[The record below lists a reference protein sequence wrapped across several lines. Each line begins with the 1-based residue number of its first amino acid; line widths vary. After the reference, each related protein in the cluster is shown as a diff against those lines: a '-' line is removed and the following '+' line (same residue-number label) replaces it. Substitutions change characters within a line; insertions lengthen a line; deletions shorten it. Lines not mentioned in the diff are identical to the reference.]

1 MILQTRCLCSG
12 RSSPR
17 IVLPFLRVRPPP
29 LVLLRKAH
37 TSKTSKRQYG
47 EITIPEI
54 DAKWL
59 GRWEDTPRTF
69 QSPSTSTK
77 PPYYV
82 LSMFPYPSGTLHMG
96 HLRVYTISDVVA
108 RYKHMKGFNVLHPM
122 GWDSF
127 GLPAENAAIERGVDP
142 AEWTDQN
149 IETMKTQLKRMGAR
163 FDWSRELRTSSPDF
177 YSGTQKLFLELYKEG
192 LAYRA
197 PALVN
202 WDPVD
207 QTVLANEQVAKDGT
221 SWRSGAKVEQKYL
234 EQWFFKITRNA
245 PFLRHSLESLR
256 GKWPDHVIRQ
266 QENWIGESS
275 GSRVKFPLMIADADG
290 SSHEDALK
298 IYTTRLDTIFGV
310 QFLALSVTHPLVQKF
325 SETDPELKAF
335 VDNIPNLPVGTKA
348 GYLLSNVK
356 AFNPILQETAEDGTL
371 LPAGNFDLPVFVA
384 PYVLGGL
391 GTSAVMGVPAH
402 DQRDF
407 DFWQENC
414 PEQPVR
420 FVIVQQGAKD
430 RMVEPRVV
438 TSTTNKIFAPGI
450 TKSFLNENC
459 GQYAGLNC
467 VVAHQQ
473 LFATLK
479 ERGMALPS
487 KRFRIRDWLISRQRF
502 WGTPIPIVHCGS
514 CGSVPV
520 KDEDL
525 PVLLPKITLT
535 GKGGSPL
542 KQAEE
547 WVKTTCP
554 KCGSPAERDTDTMDT
569 FVDSSWYFI
578 RFGMDPDPK
587 HNLMP
592 VDIYIGGVEHAIL
605 HLLYARFIS
614 NFLEKRTGD
623 SRYLE
628 PFRRLITQGMVHG
641 KTYQDPQ
648 TGKFLKPDEVD
659 VIEGGPAF
667 DKNTFVE
674 VDITYEKMSKSKYN
688 GVDPTECLNKHGLD
702 ATRAHILF
710 QAPVA
715 DILDW
720 DEAKIVG
727 MQRWLAK
734 VRTLAAR
741 AEVEVEFHRTTG
753 SYSKAIVAEDSDQ
766 AAADLMRELQSA
778 VAGVTSSME
787 DVYSLNTAISDLN
800 ILTNYIHGITPESV
814 GPEVYVLAV
823 ETLLKLMSPICPA
836 ISAECWEH
844 MHGPRS
850 LLEEQKWPEE
860 EQFEVK
866 EVKDS
871 VDIIVHVNGKYKLTL
886 RDQAIGWADEYD
898 VQEWVYDKVLET
910 EEGDRL
916 LSEREVKNV
925 IIVRA
930 KNLVNILTK

>member
-1 MILQTRCLCSG
+1 MILQTRCLCG
-12 RSSPR
+12 PSSPR
-17 IVLPFLRVRPPP
+17 IVLPFLRVRPP
-29 LVLLRKAH
+29 LILLRKAH
-37 TSKTSKRQYG
+37 TSKASKGQYG
-47 EITIPEI
+47 ETTISEI

-59 GRWEDTPRTF
+59 ARWEATPRTF
-69 QSPSTSTK
+69 QSPSVSTK

-149 IETMKTQLKRMGAR
+149 IETMRAQLKCMGAR

-234 EQWFFKITRNA
+234 EQWFFKITRHA
-245 PFLRHSLESLR
+245 PFLRHSLESLK
-256 GKWPDHVIRQ
+256 GQWPDHVIRQ
-266 QENWIGESS
+266 QEHWIGESS
-275 GSRVKFPLMIADADG
+275 GSRVKFPIRIADADG
-290 SSHEDALK
+290 SSHEDVLK

-310 QFLALSVTHPLVQKF
+310 QFLALSVTHPLVQKL
-325 SETDPELKAF
+325 SETDAELKAF
-335 VDNIPNLPVGTKA
+335 VDNIPNLPVGTKV
-348 GYLLSNVK
+348 GYRLPNVK
-356 AFNPILQETAEDGTL
+356 GFNPILQETAEDGTL

-414 PEQPVR
+414 HLEPVR
-420 FVIVQQGAKD
+420 FVIVQQGSKE
-430 RMVEPRVV
+430 RMVEPRFYTAASNRIVA
-438 TSTTNKIFAPGI
+438 TPGI
-450 TKSFLNENC
+450 SKGVLNENC
-459 GQYAGLNC
+459 GPYAGLNC
-467 VVAHQQ
+467 VIAHQQ
-473 LFATLK
+473 LFAILK

-487 KRFRIRDWLISRQRF
+487 KRFKIRDWLISRQRF

-514 CGSVPV
+514 CGPVPV

-525 PVLLPKITLT
+525 PVMLPQIKLT

-554 KCGSPAERDTDTMDT
+554 KCGGPAERDTDTMDT

-578 RFGMDPDPK
+578 RFGMDPDPN
-587 HNLMP
+587 HTLMP

-623 SRYLE
+623 KRYLE

-659 VIEGGPAF
+659 SVDGGPAF

-674 VDITYEKMSKSKYN
+674 VNVTYEKMSKSKYN
-688 GVDPTECLNKHGLD
+688 GVDPTECLNRHGLD
-702 ATRAHILF
+702 ATRAHMLF

-715 DILDW
+715 DVLDW
-720 DEAKIVG
+720 DETKIVG

-734 VRTLAAR
+734 VRTIAAR
-741 AEVEVEFHRTTG
+741 AEVEVEFHRATG
-753 SYSKAIVAEDSDQ
+753 SYSKAMVAEDSQ
-766 AAADLMRELQSA
+766 RAAQELMKEVKIA

-800 ILTNYIHGITPESV
+800 ILTNYIHGISSETV
-814 GPEVYVLAV
+814 GPEAYVLAV

-844 MHGPRS
+844 MHGARS
-850 LLEEQKWPEE
+850 LLEEQQWPEE
-860 EQFEVK
+860 KQFEYK
-866 EVKDS
+866 EMKDT
-871 VDIIVHVNGKYKLTL
+871 VDIIVHINGKYKLTL
-886 RDQAIGWADEYD
+886 RDQAVGWADEYD
-898 VQEWVYDKVLET
+898 VQEWVYDAVLET
-910 EEGDRL
+910 EEGERL
-916 LSEREVKNV
+916 LGGREVKNV
-925 IIVRA
+925 IVARA

>member
-1 MILQTRCLCSG
+1 MILQTRCLCGG

-17 IVLPFLRVRPPP
+17 IVLHFLRVRPPP
-29 LVLLRKAH
+29 LVFLRRAH

-256 GKWPDHVIRQ
+256 GKWPDYVIRQ

-275 GSRVKFPLMIADADG
+275 GSRVKFPLRIADADG

-554 KCGSPAERDTDTMDT
+554 KCGNPAERDTDTMDT

-766 AAADLMRELQSA
+766 AASDLMRELQSA

-800 ILTNYIHGITPESV
+800 ILTNYIHGITPELV

>member
-275 GSRVKFPLMIADADG
+275 GSRVKFPLRIADADG

-605 HLLYARFIS
+605 HLL
-614 NFLEKRTGD
+614 
-623 SRYLE
+623 
-628 PFRRLITQGMVHG
+628 RLITQGMVHG